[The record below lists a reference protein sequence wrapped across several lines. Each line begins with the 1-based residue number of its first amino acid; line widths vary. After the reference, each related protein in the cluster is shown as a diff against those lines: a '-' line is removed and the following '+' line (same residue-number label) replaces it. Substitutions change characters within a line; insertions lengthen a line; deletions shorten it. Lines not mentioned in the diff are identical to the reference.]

1 MTAPDL
7 AVSSAD
13 GRYYVHPGKPT
24 GRRRV
29 PSITNITG
37 MKDKGGIAK
46 WGYRKCG
53 EFVRDNLDAINSLK
67 DGTAIVDLVRESPWR
82 STADSSH
89 VGDVVHDWIDRHIKG
104 EKIPQEEFDKP
115 YVVFRDTQEFLTPK
129 GAANARGMWR
139 SFLALE
145 DRYKIEWLM
154 AEITV
159 WSEKHEYAGTM
170 DWIAR
175 IGGALTIGDNK
186 TGNNVYKE
194 VAMQLAAG
202 AFADYAFD
210 GQGNQIAIPKAE
222 RFAVAHLRPRYGRLV
237 PVVHLEEAFKSFLGL
252 REVFEWD
259 TTFANEDVLLVA
271 PKIEAALDPEVRK

>member
-1 MTAPDL
+1 MTDPAL
-7 AVSSAD
+7 SVQSQS
-13 GRYYVHPGKPT
+13 GRFYVHPGNPT
-24 GRRRV
+24 GSRRV
-29 PSITNITG
+29 PSITNICG
-37 MKDKGGIAK
+37 VKDKGGIAK

-53 EFVRDNLDAINSLK
+53 EFVRDNLDAINALN
-67 DGTAIVDLVRESPWR
+67 DGVAIVDLVRESPWR

-89 VGDVVHDWIDRHIKG
+89 VGDVVHDWADRHIKG
-104 EKIPQEEFDKP
+104 EAIPPEELAKP
-115 YVVFRDTQEFLTPK
+115 FVIFRDTQEFLTSK

-145 DRYKIEWLM
+145 ARYKIEWV
-154 AEITV
+154 ASEVTV

-175 IGGALTIGDNK
+175 IGGALTVGDNK

-237 PVVHLEEAFKSFLGL
+237 PVVHLEEAYKSFLGL
-252 REVFEWD
+252 RECFEWD
-259 TTFANEDVLLVA
+259 NTFANEDVLLVA
-271 PKIEAALDPEVRK
+271 PKIEAPLDPEVSK